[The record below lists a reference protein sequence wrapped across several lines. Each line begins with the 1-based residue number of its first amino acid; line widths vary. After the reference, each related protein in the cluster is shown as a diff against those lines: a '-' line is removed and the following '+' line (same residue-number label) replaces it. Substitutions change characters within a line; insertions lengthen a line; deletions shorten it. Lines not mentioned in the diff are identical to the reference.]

1 MQSSI
6 GNKRKWVSLPLEE
19 APRDSGDQAP
29 GVGRAHSDSEPASDS
44 LDPTSP
50 NHTLHSNRAHDSSR
64 SKWPALCSVHTF
76 FFPSLVSSLLDV
88 FNSLFRYHLYL
99 SASFLFPYLSPTI
112 LNRIEIF
119 FWFLLILLIFPRYL
133 VFFIQFLLYL
143 LDQIPC
149 RYYAEMLCY
158 VRWYYAQKLCNGM

>member
-19 APRDSGDQAP
+19 ASRDSGDQTP

-44 LDPTSP
+44 HDPTSP

-76 FFPSLVSSLLDV
+76 FSPSLVSSSLDV
-88 FNSLFRYHLYL
+88 FNSLFHYHLCL
-99 SASFLFPYLSPTI
+99 SASFLFPYLSSTI
-112 LNRIEIF
+112 LNRIKIF
-119 FWFLLILLIFPRYL
+119 FDFMNFSQIFSFL
-133 VFFIQFLLYL
+133 IQYLLYVS
-143 LDQIPC
+143 DQIPH
-149 RYYAEMLCY
+149 R
-158 VRWYYAQKLCNGM
+158 YYAQKEKHKNCVM

>member
-19 APRDSGDQAP
+19 GSRDSGDQVP

-44 LDPTSP
+44 HDPTSP

-76 FFPSLVSSLLDV
+76 FFPPRW
-88 FNSLFRYHLYL
+88 FHLHLMFSTACSTTICVCLQAFFSHTYL
-99 SASFLFPYLSPTI
+99 QQSWTEFKSFLILWHFPG
-112 LNRIEIF
+112 
-119 FWFLLILLIFPRYL
+119 YL
-133 VFFIQFLLYL
+133 VFWSSSCFTS
-143 LDQIPC
+143 QIKSLTDI
-149 RYYAEMLCY
+149 MLRKRNTNI
-158 VRWYYAQKLCNGM
+158 V